1 MPAGDVGNGD
11 RGPNRKRLSF
21 PRTNPK
27 VFLPSRPVQEGQK
40 KKAPQR
46 IRDHQ
51 SSNRTTTVLKSTT
64 EFIVSMRITLAL
76 TSDAVL
82 ARNLPEGNT

>member
-40 KKAPQR
+40 KKSLAADSR
-46 IRDHQ
+46 
-51 SSNRTTTVLKSTT
+51 SSVLQQDYDRSQIYHGIHRLYANNLGSHKRRGFGA
-64 EFIVSMRITLAL
+64 ELA
-76 TSDAVL
+76 
-82 ARNLPEGNT
+82 